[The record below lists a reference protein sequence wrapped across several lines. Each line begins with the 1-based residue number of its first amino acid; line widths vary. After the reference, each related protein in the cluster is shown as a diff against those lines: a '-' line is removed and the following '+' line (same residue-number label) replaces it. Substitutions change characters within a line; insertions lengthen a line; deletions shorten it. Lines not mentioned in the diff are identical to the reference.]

1 MPTPEWIQSQRA
13 ARVAEANAQ
22 TTVSGQR
29 VKPERPTHRTAIR
42 ILLALL
48 TLALLISAAFAAHV
62 VRIQAGSHPQLIV
75 GTDQTGYVNVS
86 GNGVV
91 YARGEWTA

>member
-1 MPTPEWIQSQRA
+1 M
-13 ARVAEANAQ
+13 AEANAQ

-91 YARGEWTA
+91 CARGEWTA